1 MTLDTVGE
9 FDTRGDPYERHTV
22 RVVFDPMRRM
32 YRVGYD
38 WARPHDRAF
47 ESWTD
52 ADWGRPLT
60 AKHAHRLVRS
70 YDTRL
75 HCLEDKVA
83 CARAI
88 ELHAKERGLW

>member
-9 FDTRGDPYERHTV
+9 FDARGHPYECHAV
-22 RVVFDPMRRM
+22 RVVFDPVRRI

-38 WARPHDRAF
+38 WASSRDCAF
-47 ESWTD
+47 ASWTD

-88 ELHAKERGLW
+88 ELHAKKRGLW